1 VTNGDKAR
9 IDLSAS
15 VFERLH
21 QELLASVENRRE
33 NDACVECSGCI
44 ACQGS
49 TFCKD
54 SERLSR
60 CHYCVRCELCS
71 ESSHCRDCRLVVAC
85 HHCIDCENCT
95 RSSYLVRSVS
105 VSDSNYCF
113 GCVGLSG
120 KDFHSLNE
128 PYDRTTYFE
137 ITRRL
142 VRELGLAER

>member
-1 VTNGDKAR
+1 MTNGDKPR
-9 IDLSAS
+9 IELSAA

-21 QELLASVENRRE
+21 RELLVSAENRRD

-85 HHCIDCENCT
+85 HHCLDCESCT

-120 KDFHSLNE
+120 KDFHILNE
-128 PYDRTTYFE
+128 PYDRATYFE

-142 VRELGLAER
+142 ARELDLRER